1 MRSAVRKG
9 HDLLKKKEEKL
20 HQLESSLREEDADED
35 MLRGTPAKKVVTFD
49 LSDLEDGSSE
59 SSESCSLPGR
69 EW

>member
-1 MRSAVRKG
+1 MPGLTAASTC
-9 HDLLKKKEEKL
+9 
-20 HQLESSLREEDADED
+20 QDADED